1 MCCSV
6 SVPTLGVGLT
16 TPSRHAMQAVAVCVC
31 AAHRVV
37 LVQLLH
43 RGIAMRCSRHRLRY
57 VGTRR
62 MVVIVYI
69 YATDYI
75 YIQNYTMPGQSERP
89 IFEVESYNDLTTQLC
104 AHYKC
109 ELKNIALH
117 YENPFKAMPLK
128 KNTLMSR
135 LEYQQGGIFVKVCV
149 TNQVRGSVRGG
160 AKAPVKT
167 CTTVIVKKKPT
178 KDVPKAPETQTSSA
192 ENDNEYKEIMA
203 DLQTNIVAA
212 LQKAKALKERK
223 AMPPSPSSFLVV
235 SAAESGQKLNLSH
248 ANLNHTKT
256 VSDDV
261 ASVLSYLMQC
271 ITTDSPKARTIRSQ
285 DTGAIANLRNAMACC
300 CCGQTCDCT
309 NPMMSQ
315 EVASRISQLHKDL
328 REKTSEDQ
336 RPALMHAFIAGC
348 C

>member
-1 MCCSV
+1 
-6 SVPTLGVGLT
+6 
-16 TPSRHAMQAVAVCVC
+16 
-31 AAHRVV
+31 
-37 LVQLLH
+37 
-43 RGIAMRCSRHRLRY
+43 
-57 VGTRR
+57 
-62 MVVIVYI
+62 
-69 YATDYI
+69 
-75 YIQNYTMPGQSERP
+75 MPGQSERP
-89 IFEVESYNDLTTQLC
+89 IFEVESYKDLMNQLC

-109 ELKNIALH
+109 ELENIVLQ
-117 YENPFKAMPLK
+117 YENPNPKADPQ
-128 KNTLMSR
+128 TLMDR
-135 LEYQQGGIFVKVCV
+135 LEQQQGGIFVKVCV
-149 TNQVRGSVRGG
+149 TKHVHKPVRGG
-160 AKAPVKT
+160 AKAHVK
-167 CTTVIVKKKPT
+167 CTSVIVKKKPT
-178 KDVPKAPETQTSSA
+178 KDVPKAPETPTSSA

-315 EVASRISQLHKDL
+315 GVASRISQLHKDL

-336 RPALMHAFIAGC
+336 RPALMHAFIEGC